1 METNENIFEGESS
14 LEIAGSTL
22 WALACLMALL
32 RSVQFGLMSRQAGP
46 VIIRYD
52 SKGYLFELLTLLF
65 VTKQLVNDIYL
76 IYFSE
81 ISMSYMMLDIIRF
94 VGFFLVVYISYT
106 FCTTYVYMMY
116 ADFNEDSKFV
126 DYKKSFK
133 YFFWA
138 LIRTG
143 NPEFADIKIP
153 VYASTENEE
162 SVEYQRKFEG
172 NCLKEILENNTNPHL
187 ISLETMNT
195 CLYFISETVTT
206 IISKNDTGMPGIE
219 QIEQKFI
226 LKKDEGISFVIGNVL
241 WASYQFLLVIVL
253 LSILRAK
260 MINTYQSIIQE
271 ADVQW
276 KFFR

>member
-1 METNENIFEGESS
+1 METNGIILEGESS
-14 LEIAGSTL
+14 LEIAGATL

>member
-1 METNENIFEGESS
+1 
-14 LEIAGSTL
+14 
-22 WALACLMALL
+22 
-32 RSVQFGLMSRQAGP
+32 
-46 VIIRYD
+46 
-52 SKGYLFELLTLLF
+52 
-65 VTKQLVNDIYL
+65 
-76 IYFSE
+76 
-81 ISMSYMMLDIIRF
+81 MSYMMLDIIRF

-162 SVEYQRKFEG
+162 SFEYQRKFEG

-195 CLYFISETVTT
+195 CLYFISETATT
-206 IISKNDTGMPGIE
+206 IIRKNDTGMPG
-219 QIEQKFI
+219 IEQKFI
-226 LKKDEGISFVIGNVL
+226 LKKDEGISFIIGNVL

-260 MINTYQSIIQE
+260 MINTYQGIIQE

>member
-1 METNENIFEGESS
+1 METSENIFEGESS
-14 LEIAGSTL
+14 LEIAGATL

>member
-1 METNENIFEGESS
+1 M
-14 LEIAGSTL
+14 
-22 WALACLMALL
+22 
-32 RSVQFGLMSRQAGP
+32 
-46 VIIRYD
+46 
-52 SKGYLFELLTLLF
+52 
-65 VTKQLVNDIYL
+65 
-76 IYFSE
+76 
-81 ISMSYMMLDIIRF
+81 
-94 VGFFLVVYISYT
+94 
-106 FCTTYVYMMY
+106 
-116 ADFNEDSKFV
+116 
-126 DYKKSFK
+126 KSFK

-219 QIEQKFI
+219 QIEQKFV